1 MVTVDTLTQLVTI
14 AAVLLGSLTTY
25 ATNQLAERSK
35 RQENRRVRWDEKKLD
50 AYVEYIGN
58 VRATIS
64 ANVRLYEV
72 RAGIRNMPLSE
83 EELSLKL
90 SEAGSAQAV
99 AFERVMLLAG
109 DAVVDVAHAVQEATA
124 AVGVQARG
132 AAEGTLDEWRELN
145 GAAFRAIN
153 QFHEHARVDLGV
165 SGSFE
170 GEGHSARGLLLTRQ
184 VARSD

>member
-1 MVTVDTLTQLVTI
+1 MDALTQLVTI
-14 AAVLLGSLTTY
+14 AAVLLGSLMTY

-35 RQENRRVRWDEKKLD
+35 RQESRRVRWDEKKLD
-50 AYVEYIGN
+50 AYAEYIGK
-58 VRATIS
+58 VRDTIS

-72 RAGIRNMPLSE
+72 RAGIRNMPTSE
-83 EELSLKL
+83 EELSLEL
-90 SEAGSAQAV
+90 TEAGSAQAV

-109 DAVVDVAHAVQEATA
+109 DAVVDAAHAVQEAIA

-132 AAEGTLDEWRELN
+132 AVEGTLDEWRERN

-153 QFHEHARVDLGV
+153 QFHQHARLDLGV

-170 GEGHSARGLLLTRQ
+170 GERHSARGLLL
-184 VARSD
+184 ARRAARPD